1 MTKQLSKESHA
12 FVNDLFDQLFPAT
25 ATIKET
31 VNELEQLDL
40 WEMSQDNESL
50 KDQLETKRP
59 RIL

>member
-1 MTKQLSKESHA
+1 MTKQRAKESKE
-12 FVNDLFDQLFPAT
+12 FVDSLFEQLFPAT

-40 WEMSQDNESL
+40 WEMSQDDESL